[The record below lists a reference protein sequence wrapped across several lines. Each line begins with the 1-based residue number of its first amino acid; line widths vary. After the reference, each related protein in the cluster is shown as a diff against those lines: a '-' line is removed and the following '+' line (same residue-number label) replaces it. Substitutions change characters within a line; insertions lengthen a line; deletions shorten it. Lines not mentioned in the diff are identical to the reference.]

1 MSRPTLGGGSCNWE
15 ARSDA
20 SATEA
25 AGEKELLQ
33 AIRRYGETTAAA
45 LETSLSEEEADRM
58 LSVLTVRGHL
68 EVSLEHGGRLV
79 YALMGER
86 RALL

>member
-1 MSRPTLGGGSCNWE
+1 MSRPALGGGSCSWGE
-15 ARSDA
+15 RSGA

-45 LETSLSEEEADRM
+45 LEISLSVEEADRM
-58 LSVLTVRGHL
+58 LSVLTVRDHL
-68 EVSLEHGGRLV
+68 EISLEHGRLV

-86 RALL
+86 RALP

>member
-1 MSRPTLGGGSCNWE
+1 MSRPALGGGSCNWE

-68 EVSLEHGGRLV
+68 EVSLEHGRLV